1 MRTLALSSFQSRYS
15 LSDKSN
21 LNFFRWPNVFLM
33 QPRDLCCCQSAGFI
47 GMLGCKWAA
56 DRDQEKKKV
65 AEINRSGRDI
75 TFDQIH
81 IDWDHWEGCICASQE
96 MGCSTCLGCRI
107 NELSLFKRA
116 FDKTIR
122 IDLRSNSCYWYRVE
136 AGEFVTAK
144 RFNGN
149 VINSRCSLCVDPFLH
164 RLQIWLN
171 NVWQQTLF

>member
-1 MRTLALSSFQSRYS
+1 MRTLALSSFWSRYF

-33 QPRDLCCCQSAGFI
+33 QPRELCCCQSAGFR

-56 DRDQEKKKV
+56 DRDRKKKKKA
-65 AEINRSGRDI
+65 AEINRSGRGI

-81 IDWDHWEGCICASQE
+81 IDWDHWEGCIYGIQE
-96 MGCSTCLGCRI
+96 MGYSACLGCRI

-136 AGEFVTAK
+136 AGKFVIGK

-149 VINSRCSLCVDPFLH
+149 VINSLFVLCV
-164 RLQIWLN
+164 
-171 NVWQQTLF
+171 